1 VTVVVWC
8 CWSRSTA
15 HSFVLGLRLAEP
27 VLLDVVEHLR
37 ELLGIEFDRRVEVL
51 GDQCRDVLVDDLRL
65 PAFGVGNESSP
76 VVDPVDDAHRR
87 LEDSVRVGGDRDHR
101 AERHRRMWFW
111 EFSGPMLTMS
121 WNASSTGASTS
132 AAGS

>member
-1 VTVVVWC
+1 VTVVVVVLLEPLDGPL
-8 CWSRSTA
+8 
-15 HSFVLGLRLAEP
+15 FVLGLRLAEP

-87 LEDSVRVGGDRDHR
+87 LEDSVR
-101 AERHRRMWFW
+101 RRW
-111 EFSGPMLTMS
+111 
-121 WNASSTGASTS
+121 
-132 AAGS
+132 